1 MLSTSLEPVPAE
13 HLLRLEVGLLLLNDG
28 FKVLRISR
36 VILKLTQTC
45 SYKIKIKT
53 GRDSWEKAKG
63 LAGILLQLDA

>member
-45 SYKIKIKT
+45 SYKKKKT